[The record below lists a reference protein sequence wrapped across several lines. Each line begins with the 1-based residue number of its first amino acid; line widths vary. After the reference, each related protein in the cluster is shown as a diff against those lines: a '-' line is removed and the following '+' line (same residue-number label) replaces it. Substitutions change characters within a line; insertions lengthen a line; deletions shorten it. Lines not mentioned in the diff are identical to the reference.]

1 MHDFRCTNAEDMFYP
16 LLAKQVKYFK
26 ETEGGRKIV
35 CKAFEDLAEKMANEK
50 LFEEKKVL
58 AKRML
63 LKGRGS
69 LEQIAEDLELPIE
82 VVEELAG
89 LQSV

>member
-50 LFEEKKVL
+50 LFEVL

-69 LEQIAEDLELPIE
+69 VEQIAEDLELPIE

>member
-1 MHDFRCTNAEDMFYP
+1 MS
-16 LLAKQVKYFK
+16 
-26 ETEGGRKIV
+26 
-35 CKAFEDLAEKMANEK
+35 NEK

-69 LEQIAEDLELPIE
+69 VEQIAEDLELPIE

>member
-50 LFEEKKVL
+50 LFEEVL

-69 LEQIAEDLELPIE
+69 VEQIAEDLELPIE